1 MSLQLKVRIVPEARQ
16 VVRLV
21 AISVAAIGVLIV
33 LIAAKGWSAMTLLM
47 GIVAVV
53 IGAVLIFQVHW
64 AVRHLYRRST
74 DLERTAGEAERH
86 YVDVLLRIIRFL
98 ETRDKYSEG
107 RSERIGRLS
116 AEVAQEMGLDK
127 RHCELM
133 NLAGQLHDIG
143 LMAVPEGILNKRS
156 ALGGKDYRTV
166 QKHSQISY
174 EMLKPLASLSPVL
187 PAVHHHHERMNG
199 TGYPGGLTG
208 DLIPLEARILA
219 VTDAFDAITHDRP
232 HRSALPPLEAMR
244 ELIRCSPDG
253 FDRRCVEALAKIV
266 HLDALERAA
275 GATARLRDVAT
286 ADQACQPT
294 AT

>member
-1 MSLQLKVRIVPEARQ
+1 MQEDIVSLQLKVRIVPEARQ

-156 ALGGKDYRTV
+156 ALGGKD
-166 QKHSQISY
+166 
-174 EMLKPLASLSPVL
+174 
-187 PAVHHHHERMNG
+187 
-199 TGYPGGLTG
+199 
-208 DLIPLEARILA
+208 
-219 VTDAFDAITHDRP
+219 
-232 HRSALPPLEAMR
+232 
-244 ELIRCSPDG
+244 
-253 FDRRCVEALAKIV
+253 
-266 HLDALERAA
+266 
-275 GATARLRDVAT
+275 
-286 ADQACQPT
+286 
-294 AT
+294 